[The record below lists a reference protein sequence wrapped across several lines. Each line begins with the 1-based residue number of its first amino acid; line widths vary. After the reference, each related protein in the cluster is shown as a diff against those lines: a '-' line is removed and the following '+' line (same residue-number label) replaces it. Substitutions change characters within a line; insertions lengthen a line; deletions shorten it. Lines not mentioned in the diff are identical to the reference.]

1 MFPASL
7 SKLRITSSLVR
18 RKRGIERTRERGT
31 EVADKIT
38 WKIFKYEL
46 KRWNSEIL
54 ESENANSE
62 ILFLETNILT
72 LWRNMISLLF
82 CWRSEQRLAE
92 RWRGI
97 GRWRSTGW
105 RRRREKQKWPFGGDT
120 PHSPPPWTLPPLRF
134 PGTLDQTFDKKIKSN
149 RPQIVRIVVNFK

>member
-7 SKLRITSSLVR
+7 SKLKITSSLVR

-38 WKIFKYEL
+38 WKIFKLEL

-54 ESENANSE
+54 EIARF
-62 ILFLETNILT
+62 FLTNILT
-72 LWRNMISLLF
+72 LWRNMISLLS

-105 RRRREKQKWPFGGDT
+105 RRRREKQKWPSNQIDEKQ
-120 PHSPPPWTLPPLRF
+120 SSVRKYRM
-134 PGTLDQTFDKKIKSN
+134 QNFDSYTSGKIKVQKSYLWSTH
-149 RPQIVRIVVNFK
+149 

>member
-7 SKLRITSSLVR
+7 SKLKITSSLVW

-31 EVADKIT
+31 EVADRNT
-38 WKIFKYEL
+38 WKIFKLEL

-54 ESENANSE
+54 E
-62 ILFLETNILT
+62 IPRFFLTNILT

-105 RRRREKQKWPFGGDT
+105 RRRREKQKWPSNQIDEKQSSVRKYRMQNFNSYTSG
-120 PHSPPPWTLPPLRF
+120 
-134 PGTLDQTFDKKIKSN
+134 KSKV
-149 RPQIVRIVVNFK
+149 QKSYLWSTH

>member
-1 MFPASL
+1 MFRASL
-7 SKLRITSSLVR
+7 SKFKITSSLVR

-31 EVADKIT
+31 EVADRNT
-38 WKIFKYEL
+38 WKIFKLEL
-46 KRWNSEIL
+46 KRWNREIL

-105 RRRREKQKWPFGGDT
+105 RRRREKQKWPSNQIDEKQ
-120 PHSPPPWTLPPLRF
+120 SSVRKYRM
-134 PGTLDQTFDKKIKSN
+134 QNFDSYTSGKIKVQKSYLWSTH
-149 RPQIVRIVVNFK
+149 